1 MRSFLLFIIAGLFFP
16 PAFSQKLPT
25 GTYIFKYCDFE
36 YNSCLGGTCKVVIKG
51 DSISVYATKELA
63 KRRTGTTEGD
73 ILAKG
78 IIMKHR
84 SGKWIIGQS
93 LKDKQAELVI
103 TDEKVIPELDFK
115 KKQFWTF

>member
-1 MRSFLLFIIAGLFFP
+1 MKPLSTLIIAVLFFL
-16 PAFSQKLPT
+16 PAISQKLPS

-51 DSISVYATKELA
+51 DSITVLATKDLA
-63 KRRTGTTEGD
+63 TQITGTAAGD
-73 ILAKG
+73 TLAKG
-78 IIMKHR
+78 IILKHK

-93 LKDKQAELVI
+93 SNDSQAELVI
-103 TDEKVIPELDFK
+103 TDEKVIPELNFR